1 MGGHIHIKEEDD
13 SQHLRKFPNKNLI
26 LTHYM
31 LRAWWLNLLDG
42 MVYHVIRLGKI
53 EQVLLMN
60 TNIMTMFYTYT
71 RRSLK
76 KSPRTISTLI
86 HFERLITCTP

>member
-1 MGGHIHIKEEDD
+1 MGEQRITSDLYE
-13 SQHLRKFPNKNLI
+13 SQHLRDFPEKNLI
-26 LTHYM
+26 PTHYM

-60 TNIMTMFYTYT
+60 NNIA
-71 RRSLK
+71 
-76 KSPRTISTLI
+76 TLGYNY
-86 HFERLITCTP
+86 